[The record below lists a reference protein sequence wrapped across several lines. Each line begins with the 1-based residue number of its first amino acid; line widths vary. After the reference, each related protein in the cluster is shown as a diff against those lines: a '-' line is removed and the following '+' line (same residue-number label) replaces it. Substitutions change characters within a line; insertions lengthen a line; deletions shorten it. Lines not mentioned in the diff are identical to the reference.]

1 MAGAEQTTYPRMTT
15 IVCLTDLIFALDMPS
30 NEWAL
35 GLKKTGKVIYSSTWL
50 VTYYI
55 NNITPFVR

>member
-35 GLKKTGKVIYSSTWL
+35 GLKGRKDYLLQYVVNHKRARIPV
-50 VTYYI
+50 
-55 NNITPFVR
+55 